1 MVETM
6 NMMIILESYNFGFAL
21 VILFRSKGKKRHG
34 EEGKKKYM
42 LWEENEIYK
51 KVIFEKI

>member
-6 NMMIILESYNFGFAL
+6 NMMIILESYFGFAL
-21 VILFRSKGKKRHG
+21 VILFRSNGKKRHG